1 MNIMEVAQVLNL
13 TTLMTFLNS
22 SGLAATL
29 GEGTGPIT
37 LFAPSNKAFED
48 LPVSIKRNL
57 RDDPA
62 KLRDILSYHMISE
75 HKWTYEFGKD
85 NLVNS
90 LNKLN
95 RLRLNSF
102 RYGKVGTFCGN

>member
-1 MNIMEVAQVLNL
+1 MNTMEVARVLNL
-13 TTLMTFLNS
+13 TTLMYFLNS

-29 GEGTGPIT
+29 GEDIGPIT

-48 LPVSIKRNL
+48 LPASVKRTL

-62 KLRDILSYHMISE
+62 KLRDILSYHIISE
-75 HKWTYEFGKD
+75 RKWTYEFGKD

-90 LNKLN
+90 LNRLN

-102 RYGKVGTFCGN
+102 RYGKVWAFCAS